1 MVNIELTTEGIYNY
15 GADVSH
21 KLSEFSSRMLQEVNS
36 QNGQEAKD
44 SLDELLKELAL
55 VDVNELQQKQGFLA
69 RFFHKDQFGDFIEK
83 YEAAQEIISRVKR
96 QLIQAEYQLRK
107 DIRLCDVFLENNKEY
122 ISDLDIYISSGKE
135 KITSEQKMIAEK
147 RLRATDQLAMQDL
160 AVQENMVKAL
170 ERKVYNLETLR
181 MVAIQNIPQIML
193 LKEGNMTLVEK
204 IKESIDTVIPLW
216 ESQML
221 IAIALIRQRE
231 GVKLQKAVSDTTNRM
246 LLANAQMLKES
257 SIAIAKENNRG
268 VVDIETLRKSNEDLI
283 ETITMLKEIKK
294 TGEEQRKQAAAEI
307 VKLQTKL
314 NEALR

>member
-1 MVNIELTTEGIYNY
+1 MEIELTTEGIYNY

-21 KLSEFSSRMLQEVNS
+21 KLSDFSSRMLQEVNS
-36 QNGQEAKD
+36 QNSQEAQD

-55 VDVNELQQKQGFLA
+55 VDVSELQQKQGFLA
-69 RFFHKDQFGDFIEK
+69 RFFHKDQFGDFVKK

-122 ISDLDIYISSGKE
+122 ISDLDTYIAAGKAKVEEERKNISE
-135 KITSEQKMIAEK
+135 KKANAK
-147 RLRATDQLAMQDL
+147 DQLAIQE
-160 AVQENMVKAL
+160 AAQEENMVKAL

-181 MVAIQNIPQIML
+181 MVAIQNIPQILL

-216 ESQML
+216 ENQML

-231 GVKLQKAVSDTTNRM
+231 GVRLQKAVSDTTNRM
-246 LLANAQMLKES
+246 LLANAQMLKDS
-257 SIAIAKENNRG
+257 SIAIATENNRG
-268 VVDIETLRKSNEDLI
+268 VVDIETLRKSNNDLI
-283 ETITMLKEIKK
+283 ETITMLKKIKK

-307 VKLQTKL
+307 VKLQTQL
-314 NEALR
+314 NDALR

>member
-1 MVNIELTTEGIYNY
+1 MEIELTTEGIYNY

-21 KLSEFSSRMLQEVNS
+21 KLSDFSSRMLQEVNS
-36 QNGQEAKD
+36 QNSQEAQD

-55 VDVNELQQKQGFLA
+55 VDVSELQQKQGFLA
-69 RFFHKDQFGDFIEK
+69 RFFHKDQFGDFVKK

-122 ISDLDIYISSGKE
+122 ISDLDTYIAAGKTKVEEERKNVSE
-135 KITSEQKMIAEK
+135 KKANAK
-147 RLRATDQLAMQDL
+147 DQLAIQE
-160 AVQENMVKAL
+160 AAQEENMVKAL

-181 MVAIQNIPQIML
+181 MVAIQNIPQILL

-216 ESQML
+216 ENQML

-231 GVKLQKAVSDTTNRM
+231 GVRLQKAVSDTTNRM
-246 LLANAQMLKES
+246 LLANAQMLKDS
-257 SIAIAKENNRG
+257 SIAIATENNRG
-268 VVDIETLRKSNEDLI
+268 VVDIETLRKSNNDLI
-283 ETITMLKEIKK
+283 ETITMLKKIKK

-307 VKLQTKL
+307 VKLQTQL
-314 NEALR
+314 NDALR